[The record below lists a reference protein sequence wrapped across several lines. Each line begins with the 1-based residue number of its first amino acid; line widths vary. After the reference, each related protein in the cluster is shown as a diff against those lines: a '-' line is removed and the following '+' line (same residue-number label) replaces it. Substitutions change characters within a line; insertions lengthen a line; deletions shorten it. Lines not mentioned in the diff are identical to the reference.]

1 MENKKSLLNATSVDI
16 IPNLSIRIPTVGEI
30 LEDEDK
36 YYGIESSL
44 TATPFQY
51 MVQLDDMGID
61 YTTINEWQLFRILF
75 INYSNR
81 ELAYKL
87 KLKELE
93 REIKKHDIQ
102 SDSYI
107 QCQKEIYLLNNCIQE
122 SEYSFNL
129 VFKSL
134 HLTSEI
140 QGQLV
145 GFNEYKCNDSED
157 IVLYNPAT
165 HVEINQLIY
174 NDLAETIRKIN
185 LFEKVKS
192 KPGNESA
199 RKYLLEKER
208 KKQKRNAKKPKE
220 PYLEKLVIALV
231 NTSEFPYT
239 YETCMDLSIYKFNQS
254 FKQIQQ
260 KIIFDNTM
268 IGVYAGTVD
277 TSKMTNKDALS
288 WISSK

>member
-16 IPNLSIRIPTVGEI
+16 VPNLSIRIPTVGEI

-36 YYGIESSL
+36 YYGIVSSL

-61 YTTINEWQLFRILF
+61 FTTITDYQLFMMLF
-75 INYSNR
+75 PMYAKSD
-81 ELAYKL
+81 LSL
-87 KLKELE
+87 LFGDLDTSDF
-93 REIKKHDIQ
+93 DI
-102 SDSYI
+102 Y
-107 QCQKEIYLLNNCIQE
+107 
-122 SEYSFNL
+122 
-129 VFKSL
+129 
-134 HLTSEI
+134 
-140 QGQLV
+140 
-145 GFNEYKCNDSED
+145 
-157 IVLYNPAT
+157 
-165 HVEINQLIY
+165 INQQDNSQVIYSPNNNIIIDELIY
-174 NDLAETIRKIN
+174 NDLADTIRKIN

-231 NTSEFPYT
+231 NTSEFPYN

-260 KIIFDNTM
+260 KITFDNTM

>member
-1 MENKKSLLNATSVDI
+1 MENKKCLLNATSVEI
-16 IPNLSIRIPTVGEI
+16 VPNLSIRIPTVGEI

-36 YYGIESSL
+36 YYGIVSSL

-61 YTTINEWQLFRILF
+61 YTQITDYQLFMMLF
-75 INYSNR
+75 PMY
-81 ELAYKL
+81 AK
-87 KLKELE
+87 
-93 REIKKHDIQ
+93 
-102 SDSYI
+102 SDLSLLFSDLDTSDFG
-107 QCQKEIYLLNNCIQE
+107 IY
-122 SEYSFNL
+122 
-129 VFKSL
+129 
-134 HLTSEI
+134 
-140 QGQLV
+140 
-145 GFNEYKCNDSED
+145 
-157 IVLYNPAT
+157 
-165 HVEINQLIY
+165 INQQDNSQVIYSPNNNIIIDELIY
-174 NDLAETIRKIN
+174 NDLADTIRKIN

-231 NTSEFPYT
+231 NTSEFPYN

-260 KIIFDNTM
+260 KITFDNTM

>member
-16 IPNLSIRIPTVGEI
+16 VPNLSIRIPTVGEI

-36 YYGIESSL
+36 YYEIVSSL
-44 TATPFQY
+44 TASPFQY

-61 YTTINEWQLFRILF
+61 YTQITDYQLFMMLF
-75 INYSNR
+75 PMY
-81 ELAYKL
+81 A
-87 KLKELE
+87 
-93 REIKKHDIQ
+93 Q
-102 SDSYI
+102 SDLSLI
-107 QCQKEIYLLNNCIQE
+107 FGDLDT
-122 SEYSFNL
+122 SDFN
-129 VFKSL
+129 V
-134 HLTSEI
+134 
-140 QGQLV
+140 
-145 GFNEYKCNDSED
+145 Y
-157 IVLYNPAT
+157 
-165 HVEINQLIY
+165 INQDDDSQVIYSPNNNIIIDELVY

-231 NTSEFPYT
+231 NTSEFPYN

-260 KIIFDNTM
+260 KITFDNTM

-288 WISSK
+288 WIASK